1 MRTLWFLSALG
12 PSGLAGP
19 LREKRETGEKQ
30 TSVTSI
36 TDEKYAATTVINFNK
51 PREVSVK
58 SSSYFSG
65 TRFII
70 VTGV

>member
-19 LREKRETGEKQ
+19 LREKRETGEK
-30 TSVTSI
+30 TSVTSL

-58 SSSYFSG
+58 STSYPQ
-65 TRFII
+65 RFHHII